1 MSRCGIGM
9 GGLALSSMLPDAGQA
24 STSSTLSVKG
34 AHFTPRAKR
43 VIHIFL
49 NGGPSHV
56 DTFDP
61 KPSFHKY
68 AGKPLPMTNLKTVR
82 TSVREQV

>member
-1 MSRCGIGM
+1 MQHHGPRLSDHFFTRREFLSRCGIGM
-9 GGLALSSMLPDAGQA
+9 GGLALGSMLPNAA
-24 STSSTLSVKG
+24 TSSSFSIKG
-34 AHFTPRAKR
+34 AHFTPKAKR

-61 KPSFHKY
+61 KPSLQKY
-68 AGKPLPMTNLKTVR
+68 AGKLL
-82 TSVREQV
+82 